1 MDEEEQRVLK
11 KQALCHTAA
20 EPNRVGAVLSDS
32 AAHPKELQTNTQRPL
47 LKERKKNIFKT

>member
-47 LKERKKNIFKT
+47 LKERKKEKHI